1 MSKKHVMVFNRLPE
15 ELVERLRQHFTVEVI
30 PFSANV
36 DLFAASAAKA
46 QGLIGASRKLGE
58 KELEMATTLEAIA
71 SVSVGYDSYDVDYL
85 TKRGILLT
93 NTPDVLT
100 DTTADLGFTLL
111 MSAARRVP
119 ELDAFVK
126 AGLWRKGIGEEHF
139 GTDIHG
145 RTLGIVGAGRIGAA
159 IAKRGHFGFD
169 MPILYTANSAKPEL
183 EEQMDAQRRELDD
196 LLREADFVCLVVPLS
211 AATEGLIGARELGLM
226 KSSAIL
232 INLARGPV
240 IDEPAL
246 IEALSSGQIRGAG
259 LDVYTREP
267 LDASPLF
274 ELPNVVTL
282 PHIGSATHETRF
294 AMAERAVDNLIA
306 ALEDKQPTDLV
317 NPAALERR

>member
-1 MSKKHVMVFNRLPE
+1 MSKKHVVVFNRLPE
-15 ELVERLRQHFTVEVI
+15 TLVERLREHFSVEVI
-30 PFSANV
+30 PASANI

-85 TKRGILLT
+85 TERGILLT

-111 MSAARRVP
+111 VSAARRVP

-126 AGLWRKGIGEEHF
+126 AGHWRKGIGEEHF

-183 EEQMDAQRRELDD
+183 EEQMGAQRRELDD
-196 LLREADFVCLVVPLS
+196 LLKEADFVCLVVPLS
-211 AATEGLIGARELGLM
+211 AATEGLIGAHELGLM

-246 IEALSSGQIRGAG
+246 IEALRQGQIRGAG

-267 LDASPLF
+267 LEASPLF

-282 PHIGSATHETRF
+282 PHIGSATHETRY
-294 AMAERAVDNLIA
+294 AMAERAVNNLIA
-306 ALEDKQPTDLV
+306 ALTGERPTDLV
-317 NPAALERR
+317 NPAALDRR

>member
-1 MSKKHVMVFNRLPE
+1 MSKKHVVVYNRLPE
-15 ELVERLRQHFTVEVI
+15 SLVERLREHFTVEVI
-30 PFSANV
+30 PFSANI

-85 TKRGILLT
+85 TERGILLT

-100 DTTADLGFTLL
+100 ETTADLGFTLL

-169 MPILYTANSAKPEL
+169 MPILYSANSAKPEL
-183 EEQMDAQRRELDD
+183 EEQMGAQRRELDE
-196 LLREADFVCLVVPLS
+196 LLQEADFVCLVVPLS
-211 AATEGLIGARELGLM
+211 PATEKLIGARELGLM

-232 INLARGPV
+232 INLARGAV
-240 IDEPAL
+240 VDEPAL
-246 IEALSSGQIRGAG
+246 IEALRNGQIRGAG
-259 LDVYTREP
+259 LDVYTQEP
-267 LDASPLF
+267 LEASPLF
-274 ELPNVVTL
+274 ELPSVVTL
-282 PHIGSATHETRF
+282 PHIGSATHETRY
-294 AMAERAVDNLIA
+294 AMAERAVENLIA
-306 ALEDKQPTDLV
+306 ALTGERPTDLV

>member
-1 MSKKHVMVFNRLPE
+1 MSKKHVVVFNRLPE
-15 ELVERLRQHFTVEVI
+15 QLVERLREHFSVEVI
-30 PFSANV
+30 PASANI

-85 TKRGILLT
+85 TERGVLLT

-111 MSAARRVP
+111 VSAARRVP

-126 AGLWRKGIGEEHF
+126 AGHWRKGIGEEHF

-183 EEQMDAQRRELDD
+183 EEQMGAQRRELDE
-196 LLREADFVCLVVPLS
+196 LLKEADFVCLVVPLS

-246 IEALSSGQIRGAG
+246 IEALRQGQIRGAG

-267 LDASPLF
+267 LEASPLF

-282 PHIGSATHETRF
+282 PHIGSATHETRY
-294 AMAERAVDNLIA
+294 AMAERAVNNLIA
-306 ALEDKQPTDLV
+306 ALTGERPTDLV
-317 NPAALERR
+317 NPAALDRR

>member
-1 MSKKHVMVFNRLPE
+1 MSKKHVVVFNRLPE
-15 ELVERLRQHFTVEVI
+15 TLVERLREHFSVEVI
-30 PFSANV
+30 PASANI

-85 TKRGILLT
+85 TERGILLS

-111 MSAARRVP
+111 VSAARRVP

-126 AGLWRKGIGEEHF
+126 AGHWRKGIGEEHF

-183 EEQMDAQRRELDD
+183 EEQMGAQRRELDE
-196 LLREADFVCLVVPLS
+196 LLKEADFVCLVVPLS

-246 IEALSSGQIRGAG
+246 IEALRQGQIRGAG

-267 LDASPLF
+267 LEASPLF

-282 PHIGSATHETRF
+282 PHIGSATHETRY
-294 AMAERAVDNLIA
+294 AMAERAVNNLIA
-306 ALEDKQPTDLV
+306 ALNGERPTDLV
-317 NPAALERR
+317 NPAALDRR

>member
-1 MSKKHVMVFNRLPE
+1 MSKKHVVVYNRLPE
-15 ELVERLRQHFTVEVI
+15 SLVERLREHFTVEVI
-30 PFSANV
+30 PFSANI

-71 SVSVGYDSYDVDYL
+71 SVSVGYDSYDLDYL
-85 TKRGILLT
+85 TGRGILLT

-100 DTTADLGFTLL
+100 ETTADLGFTLL
-111 MSAARRVP
+111 MSTARRVP

-126 AGLWRKGIGEEHF
+126 AGLWRKGIGEEHY

-169 MPILYTANSAKPEL
+169 MPILYSANSPKPEL
-183 EEQMDAQRRELDD
+183 EEQMGAQRRELDE
-196 LLREADFVCLVVPLS
+196 LLQEADFVCLVVPLS
-211 AATEGLIGARELGLM
+211 AATEKLIGTRELGLM

-232 INLARGPV
+232 INLARGAV
-240 IDEPAL
+240 VDEPAL
-246 IEALSSGQIRGAG
+246 IEALRSGQIRGAG
-259 LDVYTREP
+259 LDVYTQEP
-267 LDASPLF
+267 LEASPLF

-282 PHIGSATHETRF
+282 PHIGSATHETRH

-306 ALEDKQPTDLV
+306 ALTGERPTDLV

>member
-1 MSKKHVMVFNRLPE
+1 MSKKHVVVFNRLPE
-15 ELVERLRQHFTVEVI
+15 TLVERLREHFSVEVI
-30 PFSANV
+30 PASANI

-85 TKRGILLT
+85 TERGILLT

-111 MSAARRVP
+111 VSAARRVP

-126 AGLWRKGIGEEHF
+126 AGHWRKGIGEEHF

-183 EEQMDAQRRELDD
+183 EEQMGAQRRELDA
-196 LLREADFVCLVVPLS
+196 LLKEADFVCLVVPLS

-246 IEALSSGQIRGAG
+246 IEALRQGQIRGAG

-267 LDASPLF
+267 LEASPLF

-282 PHIGSATHETRF
+282 PHIGSATHETRY
-294 AMAERAVDNLIA
+294 AMAERAVNNLIA
-306 ALEDKQPTDLV
+306 ALTGERPTDLV
-317 NPAALERR
+317 NPAALDRR

>member
-1 MSKKHVMVFNRLPE
+1 MSKKHVVVFNRLPE
-15 ELVERLRQHFTVEVI
+15 TLVERLREHFSVEVI
-30 PFSANV
+30 PASANI

-85 TKRGILLT
+85 TERGILLT

-111 MSAARRVP
+111 VSAARRVP

-126 AGLWRKGIGEEHF
+126 AGHWRKGIGEEHF

-183 EEQMDAQRRELDD
+183 EEQMGAQRRELDD

-246 IEALSSGQIRGAG
+246 IEALRQGQIRGAG

-267 LDASPLF
+267 LEASPLF

-282 PHIGSATHETRF
+282 PHIGSATHETRY
-294 AMAERAVDNLIA
+294 AMAERAVNNLIA
-306 ALEDKQPTDLV
+306 ALTGERPTDLV
-317 NPAALERR
+317 NPAALDRR

>member
-1 MSKKHVMVFNRLPE
+1 MSKKHVVVFNRLPE
-15 ELVERLRQHFTVEVI
+15 TLVERLREHFSVEVI
-30 PFSANV
+30 PASANI

-46 QGLIGASRKLGE
+46 QGLIGASRTLGE

-85 TKRGILLT
+85 TERGILLT

-111 MSAARRVP
+111 VSAARRVP

-183 EEQMDAQRRELDD
+183 EEQMGAQRRELDD
-196 LLREADFVCLVVPLS
+196 LLGEADFVCLVVPLS
-211 AATEGLIGARELGLM
+211 AATEGLIGTRELGLM

-246 IEALSSGQIRGAG
+246 IAALRKGQIRGAG

-267 LDASPLF
+267 LEASPLF

-282 PHIGSATHETRF
+282 PHIGSATHETRY

-306 ALEDKQPTDLV
+306 ALEGERPTDLV
-317 NPAALERR
+317 NPAALDRR

>member
-1 MSKKHVMVFNRLPE
+1 MSKKHVVVFNRLPE
-15 ELVERLRQHFTVEVI
+15 TLVERLREHFSVEVI
-30 PFSANV
+30 PASANI

-85 TKRGILLT
+85 TARGILLT

-111 MSAARRVP
+111 VSAARRVP

-126 AGLWRKGIGEEHF
+126 AGHWRKGIGEEHF

-183 EEQMDAQRRELDD
+183 EEQMGAQRRELDD
-196 LLREADFVCLVVPLS
+196 LLKDADFVSLVVPLS

-246 IEALSSGQIRGAG
+246 IEALRQGQIRGAG

-267 LDASPLF
+267 LEASPLF

-282 PHIGSATHETRF
+282 PHIGSATHETRY
-294 AMAERAVDNLIA
+294 AMAERAVNNLIA
-306 ALEDKQPTDLV
+306 ALTGERPTDLV
-317 NPAALERR
+317 NPAALDRR

>member
-1 MSKKHVMVFNRLPE
+1 MSKKHVVVFNRLPE
-15 ELVERLRQHFTVEVI
+15 TLVERLREHFSVEVI
-30 PFSANV
+30 PASANI

-85 TKRGILLT
+85 TARGILLT

-111 MSAARRVP
+111 VSAARRVP

-126 AGLWRKGIGEEHF
+126 AGHWRKGIGEEHF

-183 EEQMDAQRRELDD
+183 EEQMGAQRRELDD
-196 LLREADFVCLVVPLS
+196 LLKEADFVCLVVPLS

-246 IEALSSGQIRGAG
+246 IEALRQGQIRGAG

-267 LDASPLF
+267 LEASPLF

-282 PHIGSATHETRF
+282 PHIGSATHETRY
-294 AMAERAVDNLIA
+294 AMAERAVNNLIA
-306 ALEDKQPTDLV
+306 ALTGKRPTDLV
-317 NPAALERR
+317 NPAALDRR

>member
-1 MSKKHVMVFNRLPE
+1 MSKKHVVVFNRLPE
-15 ELVERLRQHFTVEVI
+15 QLAERLREHFTVEVI
-30 PFSANV
+30 PASANI

-85 TKRGILLT
+85 TERGILLT

-111 MSAARRVP
+111 VSAARRVP

-126 AGLWRKGIGEEHF
+126 AGHWRKGIGEEHF

-183 EEQMDAQRRELDD
+183 EEQMGAQRRALDD

-246 IEALSSGQIRGAG
+246 IEALRQGQIRGAG

-267 LDASPLF
+267 LEASPLF

-282 PHIGSATHETRF
+282 PHIGSATHETRY
-294 AMAERAVDNLIA
+294 AMAERAVNNLIA
-306 ALEDKQPTDLV
+306 ALTGERPTDLV
-317 NPAALERR
+317 NPAALDRR

>member
-1 MSKKHVMVFNRLPE
+1 MSKKHVVVFNRLPDS
-15 ELVERLRQHFTVEVI
+15 LVERLRQHFTVEVMPI
-30 PFSANV
+30 SASL
-36 DLFAASAAKA
+36 DAFAASAAKA

-85 TKRGILLT
+85 TERGILLT

-126 AGLWRKGIGEEHF
+126 AGLWRQGIGEEHF
-139 GTDIHG
+139 GTDVHG

-183 EEQMDAQRRELDD
+183 EEQMGAQRRELDD

-211 AATEGLIGARELGLM
+211 AATEKLIGARELGLM
-226 KSSAIL
+226 KSNAIL
-232 INLARGPV
+232 INLARGAV

-246 IEALSSGQIRGAG
+246 IEALRTRQIRGAG

-267 LDASPLF
+267 LEASPLF

-282 PHIGSATHETRF
+282 PHIGSATHETRY
-294 AMAERAVDNLIA
+294 AMAERAVNNLIA
-306 ALEDKQPTDLV
+306 ALKGERPLDLV
-317 NPAALERR
+317 NPQALERQ

>member
-1 MSKKHVMVFNRLPE
+1 MSKKHVVVFNRLPE
-15 ELVERLRQHFTVEVI
+15 TLVERLREHFSVEVI
-30 PFSANV
+30 PASANI

-85 TKRGILLT
+85 TERGILLT

-111 MSAARRVP
+111 VSAARRVP

-126 AGLWRKGIGEEHF
+126 AGHWRKGIGEEHF

-183 EEQMDAQRRELDD
+183 EEQMGAQRRQLDD
-196 LLREADFVCLVVPLS
+196 LLKEADFVCLVVPLS
-211 AATEGLIGARELGLM
+211 TATEGLIGARELGLM

-246 IEALSSGQIRGAG
+246 IEALRQGQIRGAG

-267 LDASPLF
+267 LEASPLF

-282 PHIGSATHETRF
+282 PHIGSATHETRY
-294 AMAERAVDNLIA
+294 AMAERAVNNLIA
-306 ALEDKQPTDLV
+306 ALTGERPTDLV
-317 NPAALERR
+317 NPAALDRR

>member
-1 MSKKHVMVFNRLPE
+1 MSKKHVVVFNRLPE
-15 ELVERLRQHFTVEVI
+15 TLVERLREHFSVEVI
-30 PFSANV
+30 PASANI

-93 NTPDVLT
+93 

-111 MSAARRVP
+111 VSAARRVP

-126 AGLWRKGIGEEHF
+126 AGHWRKGIGEEHF

-183 EEQMDAQRRELDD
+183 EEQMGAQRRELDD
-196 LLREADFVCLVVPLS
+196 LLKEADFVCLVVPLS

-226 KSSAIL
+226 KSGAIL

-246 IEALSSGQIRGAG
+246 IEALRQGQIRGAG

-267 LDASPLF
+267 LEASPLF

-282 PHIGSATHETRF
+282 PHIGSATHETRY
-294 AMAERAVDNLIA
+294 AMAERAVNNLIA
-306 ALEDKQPTDLV
+306 ALTGERPTDLV
-317 NPAALERR
+317 NPAALDRR

>member
-1 MSKKHVMVFNRLPE
+1 MSKKHVVVFNRLPE
-15 ELVERLRQHFTVEVI
+15 QLVERLREHFTVEVI
-30 PFSANV
+30 PASANI

-85 TKRGILLT
+85 TERGILLT

-111 MSAARRVP
+111 VSAARRVP

-126 AGLWRKGIGEEHF
+126 AGHWRKGIGEEHF

-183 EEQMDAQRRELDD
+183 EEQMGAQRRALDD
-196 LLREADFVCLVVPLS
+196 LLKEADFVCLVVPLS

-240 IDEPAL
+240 IDESAL
-246 IEALSSGQIRGAG
+246 IEALRQGQIRGAG

-267 LDASPLF
+267 LEASPLF

-282 PHIGSATHETRF
+282 PHIGSATHETRY
-294 AMAERAVDNLIA
+294 AMAERAVNNLIA
-306 ALEDKQPTDLV
+306 ALTGERPTDLV
-317 NPAALERR
+317 NPAALDRR

>member
-1 MSKKHVMVFNRLPE
+1 MSKKHVVVFNRLPE
-15 ELVERLRQHFTVEVI
+15 NLVERLRQYFSVEVI
-30 PFSANV
+30 PASASL
-36 DLFAASAAKA
+36 DAFAASAAKA
-46 QGLIGASRKLGE
+46 QGLIGASRTLGA
-58 KELEMATTLEAIA
+58 KELAMATTLEAIA

-85 TKRGILLT
+85 TERGILLT

-169 MPILYTANSAKPEL
+169 MPILYTANSPKPEL
-183 EEQMDAQRRELDD
+183 EQQMNAQRRELDE
-196 LLREADFVCLVVPLS
+196 LLAEADFVCLVVPLS
-211 AATEGLIGARELGLM
+211 AATEKLIGARELGLM
-226 KSSAIL
+226 KPSAIL
-232 INLARGPV
+232 INLARGAV

-246 IEALSSGQIRGAG
+246 IEALRSGQIRGAG

-267 LDASPLF
+267 LEASPLF
-274 ELPNVVTL
+274 ELSNVVTL
-282 PHIGSATHETRF
+282 PHIGSATHETRY
-294 AMAERAVDNLIA
+294 AMAERAVNNLIA
-306 ALEDKQPTDLV
+306 ALEGERPTDLV
-317 NPAALERR
+317 NPQALERR

>member
-1 MSKKHVMVFNRLPE
+1 MSKKHVVVFNRLPE
-15 ELVERLRQHFTVEVI
+15 TLVERLREHFTVEVI
-30 PFSANV
+30 PASANI
-36 DLFAASAAKA
+36 DLFAATAAKA

-85 TKRGILLT
+85 TGRGILLT

-111 MSAARRVP
+111 VSAARRVP

-126 AGLWRKGIGEEHF
+126 AGHWRRGIGEEHF

-183 EEQMDAQRRELDD
+183 EEQMGAQRRELDE
-196 LLREADFVCLVVPLS
+196 LLKEADFVCLVVPLS
-211 AATEGLIGARELGLM
+211 AATEGLIGARELELM

-246 IEALSSGQIRGAG
+246 IEALRNGQIRGAA

-267 LDASPLF
+267 LEASPLF

-282 PHIGSATHETRF
+282 PHIGSATHETRY

-306 ALEDKQPTDLV
+306 ALTGERPTDLV
-317 NPAALERR
+317 NPAALDNR

>member
-1 MSKKHVMVFNRLPE
+1 MSKKHVVVFNRLPE
-15 ELVERLRQHFTVEVI
+15 TLVERLREHFSVEVI
-30 PFSANV
+30 PASANI

-85 TKRGILLT
+85 TERGILLT

-111 MSAARRVP
+111 VSAARRVP

-126 AGLWRKGIGEEHF
+126 AGHWRKGIGEEHF

-169 MPILYTANSAKPEL
+169 MPILYAANSAKPEL
-183 EEQMDAQRRELDD
+183 EEQMGAQRRELDE
-196 LLREADFVCLVVPLS
+196 LLKEADFVCLVVPLS

-246 IEALSSGQIRGAG
+246 IEALRQGQIRGAG

-267 LDASPLF
+267 LEASPLF

-282 PHIGSATHETRF
+282 PHIGSATHETRY
-294 AMAERAVDNLIA
+294 AMAERAVNNLIA
-306 ALEDKQPTDLV
+306 ALTGERPTDLV
-317 NPAALERR
+317 NPAALDRR

>member
-1 MSKKHVMVFNRLPE
+1 MSKKHVVVFNRLPE
-15 ELVERLRQHFTVEVI
+15 TLVERLREHFSVEVI
-30 PFSANV
+30 PASANI

-85 TKRGILLT
+85 TERGILLT

-111 MSAARRVP
+111 VSAARRVP

-126 AGLWRKGIGEEHF
+126 AGHWRKGIGEEHF

-183 EEQMDAQRRELDD
+183 EEQMGAQRRELDE
-196 LLREADFVCLVVPLS
+196 LLKEADFVCLVVPLS

-246 IEALSSGQIRGAG
+246 IEALRQGQIRGAG

-267 LDASPLF
+267 LAASPLF

-282 PHIGSATHETRF
+282 PHIGSATHETRY
-294 AMAERAVDNLIA
+294 AMAERAVNNLIA
-306 ALEDKQPTDLV
+306 ALTGERPTDLV
-317 NPAALERR
+317 NPAALDRR

>member
-1 MSKKHVMVFNRLPE
+1 MSKKHVVVFNRLPE
-15 ELVERLRQHFTVEVI
+15 TLVERLREHFSVEVI
-30 PFSANV
+30 PASANI

-85 TKRGILLT
+85 TARGILLT

-111 MSAARRVP
+111 VSAARRVP

-126 AGLWRKGIGEEHF
+126 AGHWRKGIGEEHF

-183 EEQMDAQRRELDD
+183 EEQMGAQRRELDE
-196 LLREADFVCLVVPLS
+196 LLKEADFVCLVVPLS

-246 IEALSSGQIRGAG
+246 IEALRQGQIRGAG

-267 LDASPLF
+267 LEASPLF

-282 PHIGSATHETRF
+282 PHIGSATHETRY
-294 AMAERAVDNLIA
+294 AMAERAVNNLIA
-306 ALEDKQPTDLV
+306 ALTGERPSDLV
-317 NPAALERR
+317 NPAALDRR

>member
-1 MSKKHVMVFNRLPE
+1 MSKKHVVVFNRLPE
-15 ELVERLRQHFTVEVI
+15 QLAERLREHFTVEVI
-30 PFSANV
+30 PASANI

-85 TKRGILLT
+85 TERGILLT

-111 MSAARRVP
+111 VSAARRVP

-126 AGLWRKGIGEEHF
+126 AGHWRKGIGEEHF

-183 EEQMDAQRRELDD
+183 EEQMGAQRRELDE
-196 LLREADFVCLVVPLS
+196 LLKEADFVCLVVPLS

-240 IDEPAL
+240 IDESAL
-246 IEALSSGQIRGAG
+246 IEALRQGQIRGVG

-267 LDASPLF
+267 LEASPLF

-282 PHIGSATHETRF
+282 PHIGSATHETRY
-294 AMAERAVDNLIA
+294 AMAERAVNNLIA
-306 ALEDKQPTDLV
+306 ALTGERPTDLV
-317 NPAALERR
+317 NPAALDRR

>member
-1 MSKKHVMVFNRLPE
+1 MSKKHVVVFNRLPE
-15 ELVERLRQHFTVEVI
+15 QLVERLREHFTVEVI
-30 PFSANV
+30 PFSANI

-85 TKRGILLT
+85 TERGILLT

-126 AGLWRKGIGEEHF
+126 AGHWRKGIGEEHF

-183 EEQMDAQRRELDD
+183 EEQMGAQRRELDD
-196 LLREADFVCLVVPLS
+196 LLGEADFVCLVVPLS

-246 IEALSSGQIRGAG
+246 IEALRQGQIRGAG

-267 LDASPLF
+267 LEASPLF

-282 PHIGSATHETRF
+282 PHIGSATHETRY
-294 AMAERAVDNLIA
+294 AMAERAVNNLIA
-306 ALEDKQPTDLV
+306 ALEGKQPTDLV
-317 NPAALERR
+317 NPAALDRR

>member
-1 MSKKHVMVFNRLPE
+1 MSKKHVVVFNRLPE
-15 ELVERLRQHFTVEVI
+15 TLVERLHEHFSVEVI
-30 PFSANV
+30 PASANI

-85 TKRGILLT
+85 TERGILLT

-111 MSAARRVP
+111 VSAARRVP

-126 AGLWRKGIGEEHF
+126 AGHWRKGIGEEHF

-183 EEQMDAQRRELDD
+183 EEQMGAQRRELDE
-196 LLREADFVCLVVPLS
+196 LLKEADFVCLVVPLS

-226 KSSAIL
+226 KSGAIL

-246 IEALSSGQIRGAG
+246 IEALRQGQIRGAG

-267 LDASPLF
+267 LEASPLF

-282 PHIGSATHETRF
+282 PHIGSATHETRY
-294 AMAERAVDNLIA
+294 AMAERAVNNLIA
-306 ALEDKQPTDLV
+306 ALTGERPTDLV
-317 NPAALERR
+317 NPAALDRR

>member
-126 AGLWRKGIGEEHF
+126 AGLWCKGVGEEHF

-240 IDEPAL
+240 VDEPAL
-246 IEALSSGQIRGAG
+246 VEALRSGQIRGAG

-306 ALEDKQPTDLV
+306 ALEGKQPTDLV
-317 NPAALERR
+317 NPVALERR

>member
-126 AGLWRKGIGEEHF
+126 AGLWRKGVGEEHF

-145 RTLGIVGAGRIGAA
+145 RTLGIVGSGRIGAA

-211 AATEGLIGARELGLM
+211 AATEWLIGACELGLM
-226 KSSAIL
+226 
-232 INLARGPV
+232 
-240 IDEPAL
+240 
-246 IEALSSGQIRGAG
+246 
-259 LDVYTREP
+259 
-267 LDASPLF
+267 
-274 ELPNVVTL
+274 
-282 PHIGSATHETRF
+282 
-294 AMAERAVDNLIA
+294 
-306 ALEDKQPTDLV
+306 
-317 NPAALERR
+317 

>member
-1 MSKKHVMVFNRLPE
+1 MSKKHVVVFNRLPE
-15 ELVERLRQHFTVEVI
+15 QLVERLREHFSVEVI
-30 PFSANV
+30 PASANI

-85 TKRGILLT
+85 TERGILLT

-111 MSAARRVP
+111 VSAARRVP

-126 AGLWRKGIGEEHF
+126 AGHWRKGIGEEHF

-183 EEQMDAQRRELDD
+183 EEQMGAQRRELDD
-196 LLREADFVCLVVPLS
+196 LLKEADFVCLVVPLS

-246 IEALSSGQIRGAG
+246 IEALRQGQIRGAG

-267 LDASPLF
+267 LEASPLF

-282 PHIGSATHETRF
+282 PHIGSATHETRY
-294 AMAERAVDNLIA
+294 AMAERAVNNLIA
-306 ALEDKQPTDLV
+306 ALTGERPTDLV
-317 NPAALERR
+317 NPAALDRR

>member
-1 MSKKHVMVFNRLPE
+1 MSKKHVVVFNRLPE
-15 ELVERLRQHFTVEVI
+15 QLVERLREHFTVEVI
-30 PFSANV
+30 PASANI

-85 TKRGILLT
+85 TERGILLT

-111 MSAARRVP
+111 VSAARRVP

-126 AGLWRKGIGEEHF
+126 AGHWRKGIGEEHF

-183 EEQMDAQRRELDD
+183 EEQMGAQRRELDQ
-196 LLREADFVCLVVPLS
+196 LLGEADFVCLVVPLS

-246 IEALSSGQIRGAG
+246 IEALRQGQIRGAG

-267 LDASPLF
+267 LEASPLF

-282 PHIGSATHETRF
+282 PHIGSATHETRY

-306 ALEDKQPTDLV
+306 ALTGERPTDLV
-317 NPAALERR
+317 NPDALDRR

>member
-1 MSKKHVMVFNRLPE
+1 MSKKHVVVYNRLPE
-15 ELVERLRQHFTVEVI
+15 SLVERLREHFTVEVI
-30 PFSANV
+30 PFSANI

-71 SVSVGYDSYDVDYL
+71 SVSVGYDSYDLDYL
-85 TKRGILLT
+85 TGRGILLT

-100 DTTADLGFTLL
+100 ETTADLGFTLL

-126 AGLWRKGIGEEHF
+126 AGLWRKGIGEEHY

-169 MPILYTANSAKPEL
+169 MPILYSANSAKPEL
-183 EEQMDAQRRELDD
+183 EAQMGAQRRELDE
-196 LLREADFVCLVVPLS
+196 LLQEADFVCLVVPLS
-211 AATEGLIGARELGLM
+211 AATEKLIGARELGLM
-226 KSSAIL
+226 KSNAIL
-232 INLARGPV
+232 INLARGAV
-240 IDEPAL
+240 VDEPAL
-246 IEALSSGQIRGAG
+246 IEALRSGQIRGAG
-259 LDVYTREP
+259 LDVYTQEP
-267 LDASPLF
+267 LEASPLF

-282 PHIGSATHETRF
+282 PHIGSATHETRY

-306 ALEDKQPTDLV
+306 ALTSERPTDLV

>member
-1 MSKKHVMVFNRLPE
+1 MSKKHVVVYNRLPE
-15 ELVERLRQHFTVEVI
+15 SLVERLREQFTVEVI
-30 PFSANV
+30 PFSANI

-71 SVSVGYDSYDVDYL
+71 SVSVGYDSYDLDYL
-85 TKRGILLT
+85 TGRGILLT

-100 DTTADLGFTLL
+100 ETTADLGFTLL

-126 AGLWRKGIGEEHF
+126 AGLWRKGIGEEHY

-169 MPILYTANSAKPEL
+169 MPILYSANSAKPEL
-183 EEQMDAQRRELDD
+183 EEQMGAQRRELDE
-196 LLREADFVCLVVPLS
+196 LLQEADFICLVVPLS
-211 AATEGLIGARELGLM
+211 AATEKLIGARELGLM
-226 KSSAIL
+226 KSNAIL
-232 INLARGPV
+232 INLARGAV
-240 IDEPAL
+240 VDEPAL
-246 IEALSSGQIRGAG
+246 IEALRSGQIRGAG
-259 LDVYTREP
+259 LDVYTQEP
-267 LDASPLF
+267 LEASPLF

-282 PHIGSATHETRF
+282 PHIGSATHETRY
-294 AMAERAVDNLIA
+294 AMAERAVNNLIA
-306 ALEDKQPTDLV
+306 ALTGERPTDLV
-317 NPAALERR
+317 NPKALERR

>member
-1 MSKKHVMVFNRLPE
+1 MSKKHVVVFNRLPE
-15 ELVERLRQHFTVEVI
+15 TLVERLREHFSVEVI
-30 PFSANV
+30 PASANI

-85 TKRGILLT
+85 TERGILLT

-111 MSAARRVP
+111 VSAARRVP

-126 AGLWRKGIGEEHF
+126 AGHWRKGIGEEHF

-169 MPILYTANSAKPEL
+169 MPILYTANSAKLEL
-183 EEQMDAQRRELDD
+183 EEQMGAQRRELDD
-196 LLREADFVCLVVPLS
+196 LLKEADFVCLVVPLS

-246 IEALSSGQIRGAG
+246 IEALRQGQIRGAG

-267 LDASPLF
+267 LEASPLF

-282 PHIGSATHETRF
+282 PHIGSATHETRY
-294 AMAERAVDNLIA
+294 AMAERAVNNLIA
-306 ALEDKQPTDLV
+306 ALTGERPTDLV
-317 NPAALERR
+317 NPAALDRR

>member
-1 MSKKHVMVFNRLPE
+1 MSKKHVVVFNRLPE
-15 ELVERLRQHFTVEVI
+15 TLVERLREHFSVEVI
-30 PFSANV
+30 PASANI

-85 TKRGILLT
+85 TERGILLT

-111 MSAARRVP
+111 VSAARRVP

-126 AGLWRKGIGEEHF
+126 AGHWRKGIGEEHF

-183 EEQMDAQRRELDD
+183 EEQMGAQRRELDE
-196 LLREADFVCLVVPLS
+196 LLKEADFVCLVVPLS
-211 AATEGLIGARELGLM
+211 TATEGLIGARELGLM

-246 IEALSSGQIRGAG
+246 IEALRQGQIRGAG

-267 LDASPLF
+267 LEASPLF

-282 PHIGSATHETRF
+282 PHIGSATHETRY
-294 AMAERAVDNLIA
+294 AMAERAVNNLIA
-306 ALEDKQPTDLV
+306 ALTGERPTDLV
-317 NPAALERR
+317 NPAALDRR

>member
-1 MSKKHVMVFNRLPE
+1 MSKKHVVVFNRLPE
-15 ELVERLRQHFTVEVI
+15 TLVERLREHFSVEVI
-30 PFSANV
+30 PASANI

-85 TKRGILLT
+85 TERGILLT

-111 MSAARRVP
+111 VSAARRVP

-126 AGLWRKGIGEEHF
+126 AGHWRKGIGEEHF

-169 MPILYTANSAKPEL
+169 MPILYTTNSAKPEL
-183 EEQMDAQRRELDD
+183 EEQMGAQRRELDD
-196 LLREADFVCLVVPLS
+196 LLKEADFVCLVVPLS

-246 IEALSSGQIRGAG
+246 IEALRQGQIRGAG

-267 LDASPLF
+267 LEASPLF

-282 PHIGSATHETRF
+282 PHIGSATHETRY
-294 AMAERAVDNLIA
+294 AMAERAVNNLIA
-306 ALEDKQPTDLV
+306 ALTGERPTDLV
-317 NPAALERR
+317 NPAALDRR

>member
-1 MSKKHVMVFNRLPE
+1 MSKKHVVVFNRLPE
-15 ELVERLRQHFTVEVI
+15 QLAERLREHFTVEVI
-30 PFSANV
+30 PASANI

-71 SVSVGYDSYDVDYL
+71 SVSVGYDSYNVDYL
-85 TKRGILLT
+85 TERGILLT

-111 MSAARRVP
+111 VSAARRVP

-126 AGLWRKGIGEEHF
+126 AGHWRKGIGEEHF

-183 EEQMDAQRRELDD
+183 EEQMGAQRRELDD

-246 IEALSSGQIRGAG
+246 IEALRQGQIRGAG

-267 LDASPLF
+267 LEASPLF

-282 PHIGSATHETRF
+282 PHIGSATHETRY
-294 AMAERAVDNLIA
+294 AMAERAVNNLIA
-306 ALEDKQPTDLV
+306 ALTGERPTDLV
-317 NPAALERR
+317 NPAALDRR

>member
-30 PFSANV
+30 PFSANI

-58 KELEMATTLEAIA
+58 QELEMATTLEAIA

-85 TKRGILLT
+85 TERGILLT

-126 AGLWRKGIGEEHF
+126 AGLWRKGVGEEHF

-169 MPILYTANSAKPEL
+169 MPIIYTANSAKPEL

-196 LLREADFVCLVVPLS
+196 LLCEADFVCLVVPLS

-246 IEALSSGQIRGAG
+246 IEALRSGQIRGAG

-306 ALEDKQPTDLV
+306 ALTGERPSDLV
-317 NPAALERR
+317 NPAALDHR

>member
-1 MSKKHVMVFNRLPE
+1 MSKKHVVVFNRLPE
-15 ELVERLRQHFTVEVI
+15 TLVERLREHFSVEVI
-30 PFSANV
+30 SASANI

-58 KELEMATTLEAIA
+58 KDLEMATTLEAIA

-85 TKRGILLT
+85 TERGILLT

-111 MSAARRVP
+111 VSAARRVP

-126 AGLWRKGIGEEHF
+126 AGHWRKGIGEEHF

-183 EEQMDAQRRELDD
+183 EEQMGAQRRELDE
-196 LLREADFVCLVVPLS
+196 LLKEADFVCLVVPLS
-211 AATEGLIGARELGLM
+211 TATEGLIGARELGLM

-246 IEALSSGQIRGAG
+246 IEALRQGQIRGAG

-267 LDASPLF
+267 LEASPLF

-282 PHIGSATHETRF
+282 PHIGSATHETRY
-294 AMAERAVDNLIA
+294 AMAERAVNNLIA
-306 ALEDKQPTDLV
+306 ALTGERPTDLV
-317 NPAALERR
+317 NPAALDRR

>member
-1 MSKKHVMVFNRLPE
+1 MSKKHVVVFNRLPE
-15 ELVERLRQHFTVEVI
+15 TLVERLREHFSVEVI
-30 PFSANV
+30 PASANI

-85 TKRGILLT
+85 TERGILLT

-111 MSAARRVP
+111 VSAARRVP

-126 AGLWRKGIGEEHF
+126 AGHWRKGIGEEHF

-183 EEQMDAQRRELDD
+183 EEQMGAQRRELDD
-196 LLREADFVCLVVPLS
+196 LLKEADFVCLVVPLS

-240 IDEPAL
+240 IDESAL
-246 IEALSSGQIRGAG
+246 IEALRQGQIRGAG

-267 LDASPLF
+267 LEASPLF

-282 PHIGSATHETRF
+282 PHIGSATHETRY
-294 AMAERAVDNLIA
+294 AMAERAVNNLIA
-306 ALEDKQPTDLV
+306 ALTGERPTDLV
-317 NPAALERR
+317 NPAALDRR

>member
-1 MSKKHVMVFNRLPE
+1 MSKKHVVVFNRLPDS
-15 ELVERLRQHFTVEVI
+15 LVERLRQHFSVEVMPI
-30 PFSANV
+30 SASL
-36 DLFAASAAKA
+36 DAFAASAAKA

-85 TKRGILLT
+85 TERGILLT

-126 AGLWRKGIGEEHF
+126 AGLWRQGIGEEHY
-139 GTDIHG
+139 GTDVHG

-183 EEQMDAQRRELDD
+183 EEQMGAQRRELDD

-211 AATEGLIGARELGLM
+211 AATEKLIGARELGLM
-226 KSSAIL
+226 KSNAIL
-232 INLARGPV
+232 INLARGAV

-246 IEALSSGQIRGAG
+246 IEALRTRQIRGAG

-267 LDASPLF
+267 LEASPLF

-282 PHIGSATHETRF
+282 PHIGSATHETRY
-294 AMAERAVDNLIA
+294 AMAERAVNNLIA
-306 ALEDKQPTDLV
+306 ALKGERPLDLV
-317 NPAALERR
+317 NPQALERQ

>member
-1 MSKKHVMVFNRLPE
+1 MSMKHVVVFNRLPE
-15 ELVERLRQHFTVEVI
+15 QLVERLREHFSVEVI
-30 PFSANV
+30 PASANI

-85 TKRGILLT
+85 TERGILLT

-111 MSAARRVP
+111 VSAARRVP

-126 AGLWRKGIGEEHF
+126 AGHWRKGIGEEHF

-183 EEQMDAQRRELDD
+183 EEQMGAQRRELDE
-196 LLREADFVCLVVPLS
+196 LLKEADFVCLVVPLS

-246 IEALSSGQIRGAG
+246 IEALRQGQIRGAG

-267 LDASPLF
+267 LEASPLF

-282 PHIGSATHETRF
+282 PHIGSATHETRY
-294 AMAERAVDNLIA
+294 AMAERAVNNLIA
-306 ALEDKQPTDLV
+306 ALTGERPTDLV
-317 NPAALERR
+317 NPAALDRR

>member
-1 MSKKHVMVFNRLPE
+1 MSKKHVVVFNRLPE
-15 ELVERLRQHFTVEVI
+15 TLVERLREHFSVEVI
-30 PFSANV
+30 PASANI

-85 TKRGILLT
+85 TERGILLT

-111 MSAARRVP
+111 VSAARRVP

-126 AGLWRKGIGEEHF
+126 AGHWRKGIGEEHF

-183 EEQMDAQRRELDD
+183 EEQMGAQRRELDD
-196 LLREADFVCLVVPLS
+196 LLKEADFVCLVVPLS

-232 INLARGPV
+232 IHLARGPG
-240 IDEPAL
+240 IEEPAL
-246 IEALSSGQIRGAG
+246 IEALRQGQIRGAG

-267 LDASPLF
+267 LEASPLF

-282 PHIGSATHETRF
+282 PHIGSATHETRY
-294 AMAERAVDNLIA
+294 AMAERAVNNLIA
-306 ALEDKQPTDLV
+306 ALTGERPTDLV
-317 NPAALERR
+317 NPAALDRR